1 MNHRL
6 KEGNIMVHT
15 ADIELLNKLAEDAER
30 NEALKLDQKD
40 EKGAEYF
47 RGVAAGLR
55 CAAVLA
61 EE

>member
-1 MNHRL
+1 
-6 KEGNIMVHT
+6 MVHT

-55 CAAVLA
+55 CAAALA